1 MLVEKVVA
9 PAALLPTARLLTS
22 NTMSSSKLL
31 RRWGSDSADYHMK
44 PRAEPHTE
52 RRECTRAPAARPETH
67 KHTAGP
73 VHTSR
78 TTLGHGDTE
87 GVNVGVT
94 DDDGVLDGVTL
105 ADGVFVAV
113 PDGDGVNDG
122 VFVAV
127 PDIDGVPDGDGVTDA
142 VAVAVVAA
150 VVDTD
155 GVADGDADAEGDAP
169 TLNDADG
176 VAEAAGW
183 AHAACSRV
191 AVTRIHSPRP
201 SRAILVVV
209 AAAARSSGSS
219 HRARSLMQACSF
231 CRRNHL
237 GDWSPERSGEGP
249 TCSPCA
255 VEENAEGE
263 LKALEDSNPH
273 RIAFVAP
280 AKRGKS
286 ESEMPSVGMAGPLAG
301 DLRQRPASPGG
312 HAHASNSLPGIVAG
326 GSHDSRVVEAGAPV
340 LLPEETRN
348 YARFATPRLRAER
361 MTSETL
367 SEASLSDVRTIDR
380 GAQVDTQR
388 RVMSD
393 RPATEATPTSL
404 PKQLLLSAAAS
415 DNATALVIHVDPS
428 ASVAVVSTPL
438 AGARPPPR

>member
-44 PRAEPHTE
+44 PRAEPHTA

-127 PDIDGVPDGDGVTDA
+127 PDIDGVTDA

-176 VAEAAGW
+176 VADAAGW

-201 SRAILVVV
+201 SRAILVFV

-237 GDWSPERSGEGP
+237 GDWSPSGAEWAPHVHLAQLKKTQRVNSRPWRTATAQDRLCSSGETRQVRVGDAERWHGGATGGRP
-249 TCSPCA
+249 QTTTCQSRRTCPP
-255 VEENAEGE
+255 
-263 LKALEDSNPH
+263 LQ
-273 RIAFVAP
+273 FAP
-280 AKRGKS
+280 WDRRR
-286 ESEMPSVGMAGPLAG
+286 
-301 DLRQRPASPGG
+301 RQ
-312 HAHASNSLPGIVAG
+312 
-326 GSHDSRVVEAGAPV
+326 
-340 LLPEETRN
+340 
-348 YARFATPRLRAER
+348 PRLTCRGG
-361 MTSETL
+361 
-367 SEASLSDVRTIDR
+367 R
-380 GAQVDTQR
+380 GAC
-388 RVMSD
+388 
-393 RPATEATPTSL
+393 TPTRGDTEL
-404 PKQLLLSAAAS
+404 C
-415 DNATALVIHVDPS
+415 
-428 ASVAVVSTPL
+428 SVRDSSVTC
-438 AGARPPPR
+438 GADDQ